1 MKRGIVRIGLPFT
14 GLRFL
19 PPLSLVKGE
28 FEDKNRRWSIDR
40 YGNENMARYGFNGLE
55 SSTKYTIPLFSI
67 MILDLI
73 RLKEW
78 EGSAMRGLHLR
89 YQLSPSL
96 SLSLSLSYFVQ
107 KTKTKQANKQTTRAG
122 HNWWQWWHL
131 VPTSRKLPL
140 SPSGFES

>member
-1 MKRGIVRIGLPFT
+1 
-14 GLRFL
+14 
-19 PPLSLVKGE
+19 
-28 FEDKNRRWSIDR
+28 
-40 YGNENMARYGFNGLE
+40 MARYGFNGLE

-96 SLSLSLSYFVQ
+96 SLSLSLSLVLCKKQ
-107 KTKTKQANKQTTRAG
+107 KQKQNKTKQANKQTTRAG
-122 HNWWQWWHL
+122 HN
-131 VPTSRKLPL
+131 
-140 SPSGFES
+140 

>member
-1 MKRGIVRIGLPFT
+1 
-14 GLRFL
+14 
-19 PPLSLVKGE
+19 
-28 FEDKNRRWSIDR
+28 
-40 YGNENMARYGFNGLE
+40 MARYGFNGLE

-96 SLSLSLSYFVQ
+96 SLSYFVQ

-122 HNWWQWWHL
+122 HN
-131 VPTSRKLPL
+131 
-140 SPSGFES
+140 

>member
-1 MKRGIVRIGLPFT
+1 
-14 GLRFL
+14 
-19 PPLSLVKGE
+19 
-28 FEDKNRRWSIDR
+28 
-40 YGNENMARYGFNGLE
+40 MARYGFNGLE

-122 HNWWQWWHL
+122 HN
-131 VPTSRKLPL
+131 
-140 SPSGFES
+140 